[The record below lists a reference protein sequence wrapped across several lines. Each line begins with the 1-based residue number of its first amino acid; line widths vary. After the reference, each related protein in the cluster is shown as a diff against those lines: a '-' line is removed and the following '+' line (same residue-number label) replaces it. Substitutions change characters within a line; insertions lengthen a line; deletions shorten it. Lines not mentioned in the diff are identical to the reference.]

1 MNTSQSVI
9 VYAGPS
15 VSSRLVQTLLPGCT
29 LRPPIRRG
37 DLYRDREQGGA
48 LFVLLDG
55 VLIQEPALP
64 LREIMDV
71 LQDGATIIGASSMG
85 ALRAAECWPA
95 GMQGVG
101 TIYRLFRR
109 GSLHSDDEVIL
120 TFAAEDDY
128 RPLSVALI
136 NIRYALR
143 RAVQNQRLDAGQAAQ
158 IIEYAETLH
167 FSARRWPTL
176 LAHVGI
182 QDSALQTFLSNQ
194 DLKHLDAVRA
204 LRRVAHGLARS
215 AYTLAPRCSQHAF
228 VPSEAQREQT
238 YAVTAGLESAASNS
252 VALKQ
257 GVARW
262 HLISGRYT
270 RHIAAI
276 AAASPSTELAERL
289 ARKRELDVI
298 LDGLAFTREQVG
310 EAAATRLAR
319 QQSVALRW
327 VLLELWQT
335 AATVEFAECLWAEL
349 QTSGEL
355 SAELFRWRAITAGAR
370 EAHQRGLQVRRAD
383 VFLAEAEIAHA
394 HGFHSWR
401 MLRQNSDSAPYPW
414 ADFEHYRNQLALAK
428 RLREALFN
436 PVAYS
441 SCGSINP

>member
-1 MNTSQSVI
+1 MNANPSVI

-15 VSSRLVQTLLPGCT
+15 VPSRLVQTLLPDCT

-37 DLYRDREQGGA
+37 DLYRDRERGGT

-64 LREIMDV
+64 LREIIDV

-109 GSLHSDDEVIL
+109 GSLQSDDEVIL

-143 RAVQNQRLDAGQAAQ
+143 RAVQSQRLAAGQAAQ
-158 IIEYAETLH
+158 IIEHAETLH

-176 LAHVGI
+176 LAHAGI
-182 QDSALQTFLSNQ
+182 QDNALQTFLSEQ
-194 DLKHLDAVRA
+194 DLKQRDAIRA
-204 LRRVAHGLARS
+204 LQRVAQGLARS
-215 AYTLAPRCSQHAF
+215 AYALTARRSQHLF
-228 VPSEAQREQT
+228 VPSEAQREQA
-238 YAVTAGLESAASNS
+238 YAITAGLES

-257 GVARW
+257 DVARW
-262 HLISGRYT
+262 QLISGRYT
-270 RHIAAI
+270 RYITAI
-276 AAASPSTELAERL
+276 AAASPSSELAERL

-310 EAAATRLAR
+310 EVAATRQAY
-319 QQSVALRW
+319 QQSAALRW

-335 AATVEFAECLWAEL
+335 AATVDFAENLWAEL

-370 EAHQRGLQVRRAD
+370 EARQRGLQVRRTD

-401 MLRQNSDSAPYPW
+401 MLRQNSASAPYPW
-414 ADFEHYRNQLALAK
+414 ADFEDYRNQLALAK
-428 RLREALFN
+428 RLREALFK
-436 PVAYS
+436 PADYS

>member
-1 MNTSQSVI
+1 MNTNPSI
-9 VYAGPS
+9 VVYSGPS
-15 VSSRLVQTLLPGCT
+15 VPSRLVQTLLPGCT

-64 LREIMDV
+64 LREIIDV
-71 LQDGATIIGASSMG
+71 LQDGATIIGAASMG

-128 RPLSVALI
+128 RPLSVALV

-143 RAVQNQRLDAGQAAQ
+143 RAVLSRRLAARQAEQ
-158 IIEYAETLH
+158 IIEHAENLH
-167 FSARRWPTL
+167 FSARRWPVL
-176 LAHVGI
+176 LAHAGI
-182 QDSALQTFLSNQ
+182 QDDALQTFLSNQ
-194 DLKHLDAVRA
+194 DLKQLDAVRA

-215 AYTLAPRCSQHAF
+215 AYVLAPRHSQNRF
-228 VPSEAQREQT
+228 VPSELQREQT
-238 YAVTAGLESAASNS
+238 YAETAGLEPT
-252 VALKQ
+252 ALKQ
-257 GVARW
+257 DLARW
-262 HLISGRYT
+262 QLISGRYT
-270 RHIAAI
+270 RYITAI
-276 AAASPSTELAERL
+276 AAASPDTELAERL
-289 ARKRELDVI
+289 ARKRELDAI
-298 LDGLAFTREQVG
+298 LDDLAF
-310 EAAATRLAR
+310 AR
-319 QQSVALRW
+319 QQTGEITITPQARRQSMALRW

-349 QTSGEL
+349 HASGEL
-355 SAELFRWRAITAGAR
+355 SAELYRWRAITAAAR
-370 EAHQRGLQVRRAD
+370 EACQRGLQVRRVD
-383 VFLAEAEIAHA
+383 LFLAEAEIAHA

-401 MLRQNSDSAPYPW
+401 MLRQNSASAPYSW

-436 PVAYS
+436 PAVYS
-441 SCGSINP
+441 SCGSI